1 MLLVSIITCFY
12 FLYNFREEEDVPLL
26 IPEEVRRTLEYLS
39 NKSYRKK
46 GGIKED
52 NPFIFANTG
61 NLNLI

>member
-39 NKSYRKK
+39 NKHLTSHDDTDQT
-46 GGIKED
+46 IVCLI
-52 NPFIFANTG
+52 N
-61 NLNLI
+61 NLHSKY